1 MSKDEAI
8 RDIEQTRDAL
18 RDSARATLGVVGD
31 EQTASFRTLVRR
43 HGLSYYPMV
52 ALGLLLIT
60 DSFQVYAFTVLT
72 PDISRTLGISVAV
85 IAASFSLQRIA
96 IAVAPLPV
104 AALSQQKARRAMLCI
119 VTGFVWSLITLF
131 TGFVTSA
138 LGLLAILMLDGLTT
152 GSVTALHTPLVM
164 DSYHPE
170 ARVRAVSGYNAIGT
184 FGYFAS
190 PLLVALLAGALG
202 FTWRGVFLLMGATS
216 ILITLFAIG
225 LRDPGF
231 GKWDTE
237 RLRASVHEAHGEPVD
252 ALTGADVA
260 LGFWEICRRLM
271 LIPTSRRLMA
281 GIAVLGVLTVPLNV
295 FISFFLDQRWNL
307 GAGGRGLFFAF
318 YYACGVVALIVYG
331 GRGEKQ
337 FRASPRRVMRACG
350 ALLGA
355 SVVFVAI
362 GGAMPWFGP
371 MIACF
376 GIAGAAVGVL
386 TPLLYI
392 CLLSIVPANARP
404 HAQALAAIFGA
415 IGGVVGALLLGSVQ
429 QQFGV
434 VGAM

>member
-8 RDIEQTRDAL
+8 RNIEQTRDAL

-31 EQTASFRTLVRR
+31 EQTATFRELVRR

-60 DSFQVYAFTVLT
+60 DSFQAYAFTVLT
-72 PDISRTLGISVAV
+72 PVISRALGISVAL

-119 VTGFVWSLITLF
+119 VTGFAWSLITLY

-152 GSVTALHTPLVM
+152 GSVVALHTPLVM

-170 ARVRAVSGYNAIGT
+170 ARVRAVSAYNAIGT
-184 FGYFAS
+184 FGYFAA
-190 PLLVALLAGALG
+190 PLLVALLAGLLG
-202 FTWRGVFLLMGATS
+202 FTWRGVFLLMGFTS
-216 ILITLFAIG
+216 IVITLFSIG

-237 RLRASVHEAHGEPVD
+237 RLRASVHEVHGEAAD
-252 ALTGADVA
+252 ALTGADVS

-281 GIAVLGVLTVPLNV
+281 GLAVLGVLTVPLSV

-337 FRASPRRVMRACG
+337 FRASPRRVMRGCG
-350 ALLGA
+350 VLLGS
-355 SVVFVAI
+355 SVVFIAI

-371 MIACF
+371 MIVCF

-386 TPLLYI
+386 TPRRYV
-392 CLLSIVPANARP
+392 CLLSMVPANARP
-404 HAQALAAIFGA
+404 HAQARGAIFGA
-415 IGGVVGALLLGSVQ
+415 VGGGVG
-429 QQFGV
+429 
-434 VGAM
+434 